1 MTGHTCLA
9 LPVPALEG
17 WVRERTAHYDES
29 FVSADPAF
37 SHAHLTLLSPW
48 VPAPSPADLQRVGEV
63 LAEVGA
69 STVVLTSVEV
79 FPDGLVH
86 AVPEPDGPLRELTAT
101 LVEAFPAYP
110 PYGGRYGEPTPHV
123 TLDRVGPQVGLGWVR
138 AALGDLLPAELVVDR
153 VDLQWWGND
162 ACRRLHSWPL
172 GGSA

>member
-63 LAEVGA
+63 LSLIA
-69 STVVLTSVEV
+69 ST
-79 FPDGLVH
+79 
-86 AVPEPDGPLRELTAT
+86 PE
-101 LVEAFPAYP
+101 F
-110 PYGGRYGEPTPHV
+110 
-123 TLDRVGPQVGLGWVR
+123 QR
-138 AALGDLLPAELVVDR
+138 A
-153 VDLQWWGND
+153 
-162 ACRRLHSWPL
+162 
-172 GGSA
+172 

>member
-79 FPDGLVH
+79 FP
-86 AVPEPDGPLRELTAT
+86 
-101 LVEAFPAYP
+101 AYP

-123 TLDRVGPQVGLGWVR
+123 TLDRVGPQVGLGSVR